1 LLQATTYLHRRWDDI
16 GIRPPVARTRP
27 ALGKRSSAVALLV
40 LLACLTGL
48 AWLERER
55 WLPAR
60 TATMAEDPVALCLA
74 ARAAE
79 IDSMLAD
86 GLIAAQ
92 QAAAFKSRTEAMCRT
107 TAAGAAPGLPPLP
120 R

>member
-1 LLQATTYLHRRWDDI
+1 MAAPA
-16 GIRPPVARTRP
+16 RPFLDRPLARG
-27 ALGKRSSAVALLV
+27 LALLV

-55 WLPAR
+55 WLPSETSA
-60 TATMAEDPVALCLA
+60 AAEDPVALCFA

-79 IDSMLAD
+79 IDGMLAE

-92 QAAAFKSRTEAMCRT
+92 QADAFKARAEAMCRA
-107 TAAGAAPGLPPLP
+107 TAERGAPGLPVLP
-120 R
+120 Q